1 MVLSFSTQPAKIFQK
16 ECLLQGGLTYIYISR
31 FILMEW
37 LQSFPSEDNISGKK
51 TYCVKLRLSRAS
63 IRCEAIAVHSFS
75 MHFFPS
81 AVALCFSLGFPKYG

>member
-1 MVLSFSTQPAKIFQK
+1 MVLSFSTQSAKIFK
-16 ECLLQGGLTYIYISR
+16 KKVFASRRTNIYISR

-37 LQSFPSEDNISGKK
+37 LQRFPSEDNISGKK